1 MKRFYFPLLFM
12 LLLVVFTIGR
22 FIFSWYN
29 SDIEALSLSQ
39 MAWACLRGIPLDV
52 RTSAA
57 LLSIPTLLSLQKRF
71 SLRVLLAPYYV
82 IMGFVIA
89 LILGADTI
97 MYEFWKFKLGAVV
110 ISYAMS
116 PEGATSSV
124 EPIFLV
130 TRVGSVLAAWAI
142 ISTLFIALTPKRI
155 DANWKQSLAIVVLA
169 IIPIGINTAYV
180 RKSSLFAN
188 HTATNSVFAFAQSFL
203 SERSY
208 RIMPAEEAAAAFD
221 SLYAKNTGDDIQDT
235 LLNNRRP
242 NILFIQLESFSSK
255 FVKELGGIDNVAPQ
269 MSQLIPQGLF
279 FTNYYSNSFRTD
291 RGTVSL
297 QSGMVSHPS
306 LSLMRE
312 NTLHDK
318 LASLPNVLRE
328 AGYETAYVYGGPMTN
343 MHKREYLQDMR
354 IDTLYDY
361 TAFTPEQLTSTW
373 GAHDEAAAY
382 RTVQLMKAHDKAHRP
397 WAFTF
402 QTISSHEPWIVPYKR
417 LSDPK
422 LNAFAYTD
430 DVLGQMI
437 ATLKNDAELWDNL
450 LVIILP
456 DHGYLYEQT
465 YEDPAFFHSPML
477 WVGGA
482 LKHTGT
488 VDKLMNQSDIA
499 ATLLAQ
505 MGISAEAFPWSRNV
519 FSRDY
524 KHPFV
529 YCNYP
534 AGLMMKDATGTTL
547 FDLTAKEP
555 ITEQG
560 TPNQERLR
568 AARALLQH
576 SYKVMR

>member
-1 MKRFYFPLLFM
+1 MKRFYFPLLFV
-12 LLLVVFTIGR
+12 LLLIVFTVGR
-22 FIFSWYN
+22 LIFSWYN
-29 SDIEALSLSQ
+29 SDIETLGLTQFS
-39 MAWACLRGIPLDV
+39 WACLRGLPLDI
-52 RTSAA
+52 RTAAA
-57 LLSIPTLLSLQKRF
+57 LLLVPALLSLQKRF
-71 SLRVLLAPYYV
+71 SLRALLAPYYIFV
-82 IMGFVIA
+82 GFLIA
-89 LILGADTI
+89 LIVGADTI

-124 EPIFLV
+124 EPIFLI
-130 TRVGSVLAAWAI
+130 TRAGSVLAAWAI
-142 ISTLFIALTPKRI
+142 ISTLFIAITPKRT
-155 DANWKQSLAIVVLA
+155 DSNWKQCLAILVLA
-169 IIPIGINTAYV
+169 LLPLGINTAHV

-188 HTATNSVFAFAQSFL
+188 HTATNSIYAFASSFL
-203 SERSY
+203 DERTY
-208 RIMPAEEAAAAFD
+208 HIMPTAEATAVFD
-221 SLYAKNTGDDIQDT
+221 SLYAHNTGADIQDT
-235 LLNNRRP
+235 LLTNKRP
-242 NILFIQLESFSSK
+242 NLLFIQLESFSGK

-291 RGTVSL
+291 RGTVAL
-297 QSGMVSHPS
+297 QSGMVSHPT

-312 NTLHDK
+312 FGLHGK
-318 LASLPNVLRE
+318 LASLPNALRQV
-328 AGYETAYVYGGPMTN
+328 GYETAYVYGGPMTN
-343 MHKREYLQDMR
+343 MHKREYLQDMLV
-354 IDTLYDY
+354 DTLYDY
-361 TAFTPEQLTSTW
+361 TAFTPEQLTSAW

-382 RTVQLMKAHDKAHRP
+382 RTVQLIKERKQSERP

-402 QTISSHEPWIVPYKR
+402 QTISSHEPWVVPYKR

-437 ATLKNDAELWDNL
+437 ATLKNDPELWDNL

-465 YEDPAFFHSPML
+465 YEEPAFFHSPML
-477 WVGGA
+477 WLGGA

-505 MGISAEAFPWSRNV
+505 MGISAEAFPWSRNI
-519 FSRDY
+519 FSRAY

-529 YCNYP
+529 YCNFP

-547 FDLTAKEP
+547 FDLTAREV

-560 TPNQERLR
+560 TPSAERLH
-568 AARALLQH
+568 AARALLQR
-576 SYKVMR
+576 SYEVMR